1 METKPD
7 LQKIRRILVVGAGA
21 MGSQIG
27 LVGALAGYQVTVQD
41 ISERML
47 APASEELSLR
57 LDRSVAK
64 GRLERGA
71 ADAALNRMSFTTSL
85 RDAASTADFVIEAA
99 VEKLDIKREIFRE
112 LDEYAPAHA
121 VLATNSSTLGSS
133 KVADATGRPDRVCN
147 MHFFNPALVM
157 KCVEVVRHESTSQ
170 QTVDTTM
177 GLATRLGKAPIL
189 INREIP
195 GFVANRLLGAL
206 RTEALKLYDGGIAS
220 FEDIDTAAKT
230 ALGHPMGPFEL
241 MDLVGLD
248 VAYLIRHAHHQET
261 GDPADLPH
269 PALAELYEAGHYGR
283 KTGKGWYEYTEGS

>member
-1 METKPD
+1 METTPD
-7 LQKIRRILVVGAGA
+7 LEKIHRILVVGAGA

-27 LVGALAGYQVTVQD
+27 LVGALAEYQITVQD
-41 ISERML
+41 ISEGML
-47 APASEELSLR
+47 VSAREDLSRR
-57 LDRSVAK
+57 LDRNVAK
-64 GRLERGA
+64 GRLDRGE
-71 ADAALNRMSFTTSL
+71 ADAVLDRMSFTTSL

-99 VEKLDIKREIFRE
+99 VERLDIKREIFRE
-112 LDEYAPAHA
+112 LDRYAPAHA

-133 KVADATGRPDRVCN
+133 RVADATGRPDRVCN

-177 GLATRLGKAPIL
+177 ALARRMGKAPIL

-195 GFVANRLLGAL
+195 GFVANRLLGAV
-206 RTEALKLYDGGIAS
+206 RTEALRLYDGGIAS

-248 VAYLIRHAHHQET
+248 VAYLIRQAHYQET
-261 GDPADLPH
+261 GDPDDLPH
-269 PALAELYEAGHYGR
+269 PALTELYEAGHYGR
-283 KTGKGWYEYTEGS
+283 KTGKGWYEYPKGS